1 MSVALLLAVA
11 CGGPDDLAA
20 SARDEIAAAVD
31 AAQEAQD
38 VASAAADHAADLEKR
53 MERVRVELE
62 HAEDARSRMVARLAT
77 LRERLWASISSLRTG
92 LGDARSMSGA
102 AAAEA
107 DDALA
112 RAGQVARDLS
122 VLQQRYDY
130 HLRRYHGGG

>member
-1 MSVALLLAVA
+1 
-11 CGGPDDLAA
+11 
-20 SARDEIAAAVD
+20 
-31 AAQEAQD
+31 
-38 VASAAADHAADLEKR
+38 
-53 MERVRVELE
+53 VRVELE

-77 LRERLWASISSLRTG
+77 LRERLWASISSVRTG